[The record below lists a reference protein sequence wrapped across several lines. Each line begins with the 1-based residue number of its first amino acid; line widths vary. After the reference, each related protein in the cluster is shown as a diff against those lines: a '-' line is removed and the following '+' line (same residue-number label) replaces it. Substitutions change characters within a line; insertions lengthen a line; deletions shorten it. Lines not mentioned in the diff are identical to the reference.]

1 VTAKPF
7 ANNITP
13 ATPNPAPTLSRF
25 HIPLPWCIFSRDNN
39 HKAEAMFRVIC
50 AALALCFS
58 VSTSHAQQLDFDGEL
73 RVGATSLYGG
83 EGIGAAD
90 LIVGFDFFRT
100 VPLGAEIGFY
110 GFAGKSGRPHET
122 YAALTWNDTWRVG
135 FTRSAYDTVL
145 KSTFDHA
152 APRVGLDRVEYTR
165 ALATVEPIR
174 RGAVPWGVSYT
185 GSFGQTSVVASAH
198 HASKGDFT
206 AVALA
211 VSREWESL
219 TLSGAVEGVWA
230 DIVTTD
236 GINAKLGGTYD
247 FGSLRAGLAY
257 LHPGANARP
266 DTLAFDLAYSP
277 IKGLDLLAFG
287 EISLDD
293 TDDAY
298 GVAADFILRDSTSW
312 ILSATDSSGG
322 SAFHATLEQRF

>member
-1 VTAKPF
+1 M
-7 ANNITP
+7 
-13 ATPNPAPTLSRF
+13 
-25 HIPLPWCIFSRDNN
+25 FSRDNN